1 MNTGFRLLC
10 LICGILLITMSPT
23 ILSRKEEAV
32 SLYIY
37 GGESHYI
44 FYKVL
49 NGYNAVLGVFLTMV
63 GFVFV
68 IASYYHHEEYV
79 FQ

>member
-1 MNTGFRLLC
+1 
-10 LICGILLITMSPT
+10 MSPT
-23 ILSRKEEAV
+23 ILSRKERAM

-44 FYKVL
+44 FYKVV
-49 NGYNAVLGVFLTMV
+49 NGYNAILGVFLTIV
-63 GFVFV
+63 GFALV

-79 FQ
+79 F